1 MQPLSIDM
9 QIGSTKG
16 SQKGVESNVRNKG
29 IQKGSRDSYGKLL
42 ESPIEKAM
50 WSGDGKLKWSGK
62 NTLDCFS
69 TPYGKLL

>member
-50 WSGDGKLKWSGK
+50 
-62 NTLDCFS
+62 
-69 TPYGKLL
+69 